1 MKYDFIDRFSHLN
14 SLLHRRDPRAKIAGV
29 LFAVIVIASAPRGH
43 LEQFAGFYLLI
54 AVLLAVSKIPLR
66 FVGSRCLLASP
77 FIVMAAL
84 LPFLSL
90 WLEGAAPG
98 SPPLSSAA
106 GYENTEALQFALSVL
121 LKAYAAIILLT
132 LLTSTS
138 RFDHLLW
145 GLRRLKAPE
154 ILHVIATLMYRYIF
168 ILLDEWRR
176 TTQAR
181 QIRTPYGL
189 RVSRVSL
196 FGKHVALVFIR
207 GWERAERVQAAMTVR
222 GFRGEFPLARVSR
235 FQTADALF
243 LVLLIASFL
252 GVRLVRWG

>member
-14 SLLHRRDPRAKIAGV
+14 SPLHRRDPRAKICGV
-29 LFAVIVIASAPRGH
+29 LFAVIVIASTPRGP

-54 AVLLAVSKIPLR
+54 AALVALSRVPLR
-66 FVGSRCLLASP
+66 FVVTRCLLASP
-77 FIVMAAL
+77 FIIMAAL

-90 WLEGAAPG
+90 WVEGAGAPG
-98 SPPLSSAA
+98 ASAFA
-106 GYENTEALQFALSVL
+106 GLDQNAEAVRFALSVL

-181 QIRTPYGL
+181 QIRTPHGL
-189 RVSRVSL
+189 RVGRVSL

-243 LVLLIASFL
+243 LALMMASFL
-252 GVRLVRWG
+252 GVRLAMRG

>member
-1 MKYDFIDRFSHLN
+1 VKYDFIDRFSHLN
-14 SLLHRRDPRAKIAGV
+14 SPLHRRDPRAKIAGV
-29 LFAVIVIASAPRGH
+29 LFAVIVIASTPRGP

-54 AVLLAVSKIPLR
+54 AALVAVSRIPLR
-66 FVGSRCLLASP
+66 FVGTRCLVASP

-90 WLEGAAPG
+90 WVEGAAAVAPG
-98 SPPLSSAA
+98 FVVPDQNAAA
-106 GYENTEALQFALSVL
+106 GQFALSVL

-181 QIRTPYGL
+181 QIRTPRGL
-189 RVSRVSL
+189 RVSRISL

-235 FQTADALF
+235 FQAADALF
-243 LVLLIASFL
+243 VVLMMASFL
-252 GVRLVRWG
+252 GVRLAMRG

>member
-1 MKYDFIDRFSHLN
+1 VKYDFIDRFSHLN
-14 SLLHRRDPRAKIAGV
+14 SPLHRRDPRAKICAV
-29 LFAVIVIASAPRGH
+29 VFAVIVIASAPRGP
-43 LEQFAGFYLLI
+43 LEQFTGFYVLI
-54 AVLLAVSKIPLR
+54 AALIALSRVPLR
-66 FVGSRCLLASP
+66 FVVSRCLLASP

-90 WLEGAAPG
+90 WVEGAA
-98 SPPLSSAA
+98 AA
-106 GYENTEALQFALSVL
+106 GADMATVSDQNAAAVRFALSVL

-154 ILHVIATLMYRYIF
+154 ILNVIATLMYRYIF

-181 QIRTPYGL
+181 QIRTPGGL
-189 RVSRVSL
+189 RVSRLGL

-222 GFRGEFPLARVSR
+222 GFRGEFPLARASR
-235 FQTADALF
+235 FQAADALF
-243 LVLLIASFL
+243 LIVMVASFL
-252 GVRLVRWG
+252 GVRIAMRA

>member
-1 MKYDFIDRFSHLN
+1 
-14 SLLHRRDPRAKIAGV
+14 V
-29 LFAVIVIASAPRGH
+29 
-43 LEQFAGFYLLI
+43 
-54 AVLLAVSKIPLR
+54 
-66 FVGSRCLLASP
+66 
-77 FIVMAAL
+77 
-84 LPFLSL
+84 
-90 WLEGAAPG
+90 EGAAAPG
-98 SPPLSSAA
+98 ESA
-106 GYENTEALQFALSVL
+106 FAVLDQNAETVRFGLSVL
-121 LKAYAAIILLT
+121 LKAYAGIILLT

-189 RVSRVSL
+189 RVGRVSL

-222 GFRGEFPLARVSR
+222 GFSGEFPLAHVSR
-235 FQTADALF
+235 FQAADALF
-243 LVLLIASFL
+243 LALMMVSFL
-252 GVRLVRWG
+252 GVRLVMRG